1 MEQVTITQL
10 IYRYYTPISK
20 TSRQTLVRVVKLR
33 QNNPV
38 HIKLSENEM
47 SEQLSTALSIAQ
59 KQINQMLTMQDAMNS
74 RVSETWRDNG
84 YEWYR
89 AIWVECAEMLDHHGW
104 KWWKHQEID
113 IAQVQLELVDIF
125 HFGLSLRLM
134 TGDSVAQISRELAKE
149 LHQGTA
155 ENDFKIALENL
166 ASAAVTHKAFNAKA
180 LADCMSLMNMD
191 LDELFRQYV
200 GKNTLNFFR
209 QDHGYKDGSY
219 IKIWHGE
226 EDNEVLANLVNTL
239 DAGADDFQQ
248 QLYTALKGKY
258 PSA

>member
-1 MEQVTITQL
+1 
-10 IYRYYTPISK
+10 
-20 TSRQTLVRVVKLR
+20 
-33 QNNPV
+33 
-38 HIKLSENEM
+38 M
-47 SEQLSTALSIAQ
+47 SETALSVETN
-59 KQINQMLTMQDAMNS
+59 QISQMLTMQNAMNS
-74 RVSETWRDNG
+74 RVSETWRSNN

-134 TGDSVAQISRELAKE
+134 VNENIDEVASTLAQELTDSLANTTE
-149 LHQGTA
+149 Q
-155 ENDFKIALENL
+155 DFKIALENL
-166 ASAAVTHKAFNAKA
+166 AASAVSDKAFNAIA
-180 LADCMSLMNMD
+180 LADCMRLMNMD
-191 LDELFRQYV
+191 LNELFRQYV

-226 EDNEVLANLVNTL
+226 EDNEVLANLVTTL
-239 DAGADDFQQ
+239 DASAADFQK
-248 QLYTALKGKY
+248 QLYSALEAKY
-258 PSA
+258 PS

>member
-1 MEQVTITQL
+1 MSDNSAAKNQ
-10 IYRYYTPISK
+10 
-20 TSRQTLVRVVKLR
+20 
-33 QNNPV
+33 
-38 HIKLSENEM
+38 IK
-47 SEQLSTALSIAQ
+47 
-59 KQINQMLTMQDAMNS
+59 QMLTMQDAMNS
-74 RVSETWRDNG
+74 RVSDTWRDNG

-134 TGDSVAQISRELAKE
+134 TGATVESITDTLAIELTQSSNEK
-149 LHQGTA
+149 
-155 ENDFKIALENL
+155 DFKIALENL
-166 ASAAVTHKAFNAKA
+166 ASAAVTGKAFDAKA

-209 QDHGYKDGSY
+209 QDHGYKEGSY
-219 IKIWHGE
+219 IKEWHGE
-226 EDNEVLANLVNTL
+226 EDNEVLAKLVTTL
-239 DAGADDFQQ
+239 DTGAEDFQQ
-248 QLYTALKGKY
+248 QLYQALEEKY
-258 PSA
+258 PA

>member
-1 MEQVTITQL
+1 M
-10 IYRYYTPISK
+10 SAN
-20 TSRQTLVRVVKLR
+20 SAA
-33 QNNPV
+33 QNQ
-38 HIKLSENEM
+38 IK
-47 SEQLSTALSIAQ
+47 
-59 KQINQMLTMQDAMNS
+59 QMLTMQDAMNT
-74 RVSETWRDNG
+74 RVSDTWQENG

-134 TGDSVAQISRELAKE
+134 AGETVTSITDTLATELTESSGEK
-149 LHQGTA
+149 
-155 ENDFKIALENL
+155 DFKIALENL
-166 ASAAVTHKAFNAKA
+166 ASAAVTNKSFDAIA
-180 LADCMSLMNMD
+180 LADCMRLMNMD

-209 QDHGYKDGSY
+209 QDHGYKEGTY
-219 IKIWHGE
+219 IKVWHGE

-239 DAGADDFQQ
+239 DASASDFQQ
-248 QLYTALKGKY
+248 QLYAALETKY
-258 PSA
+258 PA

>member
-1 MEQVTITQL
+1 
-10 IYRYYTPISK
+10 
-20 TSRQTLVRVVKLR
+20 
-33 QNNPV
+33 
-38 HIKLSENEM
+38 M
-47 SEQLSTALSIAQ
+47 SELSTAT
-59 KQINQMLTMQDAMNS
+59 KQINQMLSMQDAMNS
-74 RVSETWRDNG
+74 RVSETWRANN

-134 TGDSVAQISRELAKE
+134 AGDSVDEISAKLAEELTKSS
-149 LHQGTA
+149 A
-155 ENDFKIALENL
+155 EADFKIALEHL
-166 ASAAVTHKAFNAKA
+166 ASAAVTHKSFDGVAFS
-180 LADCMSLMNMD
+180 DCMRLMQMD

-209 QDHGYKDGSY
+209 QDHGYKTGSY

-226 EDNEVLANLVNTL
+226 EDNEVLAQLVSSLDSQDENFQKNL
-239 DAGADDFQQ
+239 
-248 QLYTALKGKY
+248 YKALSDKY
-258 PSA
+258 PG

>member
-1 MEQVTITQL
+1 
-10 IYRYYTPISK
+10 
-20 TSRQTLVRVVKLR
+20 
-33 QNNPV
+33 
-38 HIKLSENEM
+38 M
-47 SEQLSTALSIAQ
+47 SEKLSTALSIAE
-59 KQINQMLTMQDAMNS
+59 KQISQMLVMQDAMNS
-74 RVSETWRDNG
+74 RVSDIWRENG

-134 TGDSVAQISRELAKE
+134 SGDNAELIASELSKE

-155 ENDFKIALENL
+155 ESDFKIALENL
-166 ASAAVTHKAFNAKA
+166 ASAAVTNKAFDAKA

-209 QDHGYKDGSY
+209 QDHGYKEGSY
-219 IKIWHGE
+219 IKEWHGE
-226 EDNEVLANLVNTL
+226 EDNEVLAKLVTTL
-239 DAGADDFQQ
+239 DTGAEDFQQ
-248 QLYTALKGKY
+248 QLYQALEAKY
-258 PSA
+258 PA

>member
-1 MEQVTITQL
+1 
-10 IYRYYTPISK
+10 
-20 TSRQTLVRVVKLR
+20 
-33 QNNPV
+33 
-38 HIKLSENEM
+38 M
-47 SEQLSTALSIAQ
+47 SEQSPSALSVAIATSE
-59 KQINQMLTMQDAMNS
+59 KQITQMLSMQDAMNS

-113 IAQVQLELVDIF
+113 VAQVQLELVDIF

-134 TGDSVAQISRELAKE
+134 TGDSVAQISHQLAKE
-149 LHQGTA
+149 LHQGTI
-155 ENDFKIALENL
+155 ENDFKVALENL
-166 ASAAVTHKAFNAKA
+166 ASAAVTNKTFDANA
-180 LADCMSLMNMD
+180 LADCMHLMDMD

-219 IKIWHGE
+219 LKIWHGE
-226 EDNEVLANLVNTL
+226 EDNEVLASLVNNL
-239 DAGADDFQQ
+239 DASADDFQQ
-248 QLYTALKGKY
+248 QLYSALEQKY
-258 PSA
+258 PS

>member
-1 MEQVTITQL
+1 
-10 IYRYYTPISK
+10 
-20 TSRQTLVRVVKLR
+20 
-33 QNNPV
+33 
-38 HIKLSENEM
+38 M
-47 SEQLSTALSIAQ
+47 SEQPPSALSITLSTSE
-59 KQINQMLTMQDAMNS
+59 KQITQMLSMQDAMNS
-74 RVSETWRDNG
+74 RVSETWRDND

-134 TGDSVAQISRELAKE
+134 TGKSVAKISRKLAKE
-149 LHQGTA
+149 LHQGTI

-166 ASAAVTHKAFNAKA
+166 ASAAITSKAFDAKA
-180 LADCMSLMNMD
+180 LADCMHLMDMD

-219 IKIWHGE
+219 LKIWNGK

-239 DAGADDFQQ
+239 DASADDFQQ
-248 QLYTALKGKY
+248 QLYAALKDKY
-258 PSA
+258 PR